1 MFIDRMNSTAQF
13 QQAIERLEALTQGL
27 LTAESEQTFQEKKQE
42 FEAQLAASQYLK
54 VPCVGVFS
62 AGKSSLLNVFTQKSN
77 MLPVDTLPETAVSYE
92 LYYDTNERVELFR
105 EGQLREKQPLVN
117 IKQLDAQPGDVA
129 KVYCDSTV
137 VRELQERGIILVDM
151 PGIGSGIERHDRA
164 IYHYI
169 QDGTA
174 FVLMVDADQ
183 GSLRAQTLS
192 FLSELKVF
200 SHYPAVFITKADKK
214 PEAELAKVKDYIAY
228 QVKNI
233 SEQTPTV
240 GVLSA
245 VNQQLEDFR
254 SYIYSLDADAMIRRK
269 MSAHFGALADHLK
282 ASLAVRIEI
291 RQQDVANVEEQIS
304 SMEAEI
310 AKAQTEMPHSDQADT
325 PEQSTRDILDEVR
338 QALEGQASNVARM
351 IAASES
357 EDAIKSVI
365 LSTVRTTLVRSL
377 QSESEQYAEAL
388 GAAIQASTQELA
400 GLDLNVDVMGE
411 FDNIMT
417 FVNAV
422 LMFIPVGG
430 WVGRVVTLVMAN
442 LPIVR
447 ELVGW
452 LFGKS
457 QEDVMDEARQAFLN
471 KVPEMVDNLR
481 SPVLNIVTENQRRI
495 AAGMQNE
502 LVAQMNRVRDGLRE
516 KQTDAQKTKERVN
529 EELAML
535 RKTIGEIEAL
545 TQSI

>member
-1 MFIDRMNSTAQF
+1 MNSTAQF
-13 QQAIERLEALTQGL
+13 QQAIEHLDALREGL

-42 FEAQLAASQYLK
+42 FEAQLAASRYLK

-62 AGKSSLLNVFTQKSN
+62 AGKSSLLNVFTQKPN
-77 MLPVDTLPETAVSYE
+77 MLPVDTLPETAVAYE

-137 VRELQERGIILVDM
+137 VRKLQERGIILVDM

-192 FLSELKVF
+192 FLNELKVF

-228 QVKNI
+228 QMKNI

-254 SYIYSLDADAMIRRK
+254 NYIYSLDADAMIRRK
-269 MSAHFGALADHLK
+269 MSAHFGVLADHLK
-282 ASLAVRIEI
+282 AALSVRIDI
-291 RQQDVANVEEQIS
+291 RQQDIANVEEQIS
-304 SMEAEI
+304 SLEAEI

-338 QALEGQASNVARM
+338 QALESQAANVARM

-357 EDAIKSVI
+357 EDVIKSVI

-388 GAAIQASTQELA
+388 GSAIQASTQELA
-400 GLDLNVDVMGE
+400 NLDLNVDVMGQ

-417 FVNAV
+417 FVNTA
-422 LMFIPVGG
+422 LMFVPMGG
-430 WVGRVVTLVMAN
+430 WVGRIVTLVMAN

-447 ELVGW
+447 ELVDW

-457 QEDVMDEARQAFLN
+457 QADVMDEARQAFLN

-481 SPVLNIVTENQRRI
+481 SPVLNIVTENQGRI

-502 LVAQMNRVRDGLRE
+502 LVSQMNRVRDGLRE

-535 RKTIGEIEAL
+535 RNTISEIEAL